1 MEKEFQVHLDVL
13 KSRKNTISCMDRF
26 TVYVQQWLCGF
37 WTHVLGV
44 TQRKEGKGQFPL
56 ERGSEDVE
64 KLKMEKKVKKP

>member
-1 MEKEFQVHLDVL
+1 
-13 KSRKNTISCMDRF
+13 MDRF